1 MSVFVQIIILLAVL
15 ATMVM
20 VLLAIRQLTNFEG
33 FDDAKETDSLKHE
46 VEDKNSVLSRN
57 NIFHTLVESE
67 VPREE
72 ESIENNKE
80 EKL

>member
-33 FDDAKETDSLKHE
+33 FDDARETDSLKHE

-67 VPREE
+67 VPRED